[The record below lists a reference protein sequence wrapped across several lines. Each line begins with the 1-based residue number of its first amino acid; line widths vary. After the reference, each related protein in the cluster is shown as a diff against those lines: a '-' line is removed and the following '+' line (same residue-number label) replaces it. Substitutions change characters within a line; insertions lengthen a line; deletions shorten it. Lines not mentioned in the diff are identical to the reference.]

1 MSCPR
6 SVLHRAADFWD
17 QQVIENEEVVFRN
30 WGSLTIANFKFG
42 KLDRSPW
49 PENEPNHDDRRAGSY
64 LLKVKPS

>member
-42 KLDRSPW
+42 KLD
-49 PENEPNHDDRRAGSY
+49 
-64 LLKVKPS
+64 